1 MSETPPKGFDALEW
15 GMTFAGPLSFARV
28 PARAEPL
35 DAEIAVVGVP
45 FDLGTTN
52 RSGARLGPRAVREE
66 SSLAGEFPEGLWPW
80 DHDVRERF
88 RVVDLGDIGFSIPS
102 VDSMLSQVTARVSAL
117 AAAGI
122 SVLGLGGDHL
132 VAYPLLRAQAEH
144 RGPLSLVHLD
154 AHADTWPDD
163 GNLHHGSM
171 FRRAADEG
179 LVDSSR
185 SVQIG
190 MRTPCDAHG
199 FNVVHADEL
208 LADGIDPV
216 VARCQEVVGDR
227 PVYLSVD
234 IDFLDPAYA
243 PGTGTPVVGGPTT
256 WDARRLLLGLAGLD
270 IVAADLVEVAP
281 AYDHGGITALA
292 GATLALDELQ
302 LLGVARTARA
312 DQAATGDRR
321 P

>member
-1 MSETPPKGFDALEW
+1 M
-15 GMTFAGPLSFARV
+15 
-28 PARAEPL
+28 
-35 DAEIAVVGVP
+35 VGVP

-52 RSGARLGPRAVREE
+52 RSGTRLGPRAIREE

-88 RVVDLGDIGFSIPS
+88 RIVDLGDIGFSIPS
-102 VDSMLSQVTARVSAL
+102 VDSMLSQVTARASAL

-144 RGPLSLVHLD
+144 HGPLSLVHLD
-154 AHADTWPDD
+154 AHSDTWPDD
-163 GNLHHGSM
+163 GNVNHGSM

-179 LVDSSR
+179 LVDPAR

-190 MRTPCDAHG
+190 MRTPNETYG
-199 FNVVHADEL
+199 FNVIHADEL
-208 LADGIDPV
+208 FSLGVDAV
-216 VARCQEVVGDR
+216 VARCHEIVGDR
-227 PVYLSVD
+227 PTYLTVD

-243 PGTGTPVVGGPTT
+243 PGTGTPVIGGPTT
-256 WDARRLLLGLAGLD
+256 WEARRLLLGLDGLD

-281 AYDHGGITALA
+281 PYDHSGDHGPGRGHARHRRAPPAGCRPHGSGRPGLTAA
-292 GATLALDELQ
+292 VRPRRSGASMMRRWTPWPAWSSTPTIPPPDW
-302 LLGVARTARA
+302 RTSCGAPSRS
-312 DQAATGDRR
+312 
-321 P
+321 

>member
-1 MSETPPKGFDALEW
+1 MSEMPEGFDALDF
-15 GMTFAGPLSFARV
+15 GMTFAGPLSFARL
-28 PARAEPL
+28 PTRSDPE

-52 RSGARLGPRAVREE
+52 RSGTRLGPRAIREE

-144 RGPLSLVHLD
+144 HGPLSLVHLD

-163 GNLHHGSM
+163 GNLNHGSM

-179 LVDSSR
+179 LVDPAH

-190 MRTPCDAHG
+190 MRTPNETYG
-199 FNVVHADEL
+199 FNVIHADEL
-208 LADGIDPV
+208 FRLGIDAV
-216 VARCQEVVGDR
+216 VERTREIVGNR
-227 PVYLSVD
+227 VVYLSVD
-234 IDFLDPAYA
+234 IDFLDPAFA

-281 AYDHGGITALA
+281 PYDHSGITALA
-292 GATLALDELQ
+292 GATLAIDELQ
-302 LLGVARTARA
+302 LLGAARTARA
-312 DQAATGDRR
+312 GRA
-321 P
+321 